1 MNTNSQLDKIEKVL
15 AKIPSRELKDF
26 MRLYA
31 LTHDDLATALVEK
44 YWKPERGNC
53 KEMVEAC
60 FAHVG
65 ESAGI
70 FGLPSLDWRRIEQDL
85 TAVMKKANGMV
96 RRGNLID
103 AALTAGYVLT
113 TTCYE
118 FSHDHRNY
126 TPVRY
131 DVWAEEN
138 KVLRGIVEQA
148 ADMVRGLLIT
158 GEDIEE
164 DSRLGILG
172 EIAERC
178 EEIGDNYFM
187 RLTWLVDEAMP
198 LLCGE
203 DEQAYMAHISKR
215 LKSLKRKKEE
225 YFRYRYILQKADYW
239 IAHGK
244 RAQAEK
250 LMMEQREEE
259 HVRDHYID
267 CLIEWKEYR
276 KAVELIDD
284 NTDHF
289 ECYCNNWE
297 EKLVKILKLSG
308 DREWLIGECR
318 KRLVSSGYKLKYYE
332 ALKEYIAKEEW
343 HVFLL
348 DLWDEVDWKRD
359 YEEAEA
365 KMAIQEKML
374 DRMRM
379 FFVHKS
385 WQLWEMIPRY
395 IKYVPK
401 SDQPAVAEML
411 IKDIKR
417 LALLDKKPKEFA
429 SLLQRV
435 ESVMGF
441 SRIVDNVIR
450 EGIRELMAENP
461 DKVYIK
467 GYLGSLV

>member
-1 MNTNSQLDKIEKVL
+1 MNTNTQLEKIEKVL
-15 AKIPSRELKDF
+15 AKIPSRELKNF
-26 MRLYA
+26 IQCYA
-31 LTHDDLATALVEK
+31 LTHEDLATALVEN

-65 ESAGI
+65 TSSGV
-70 FGLPSLDWRRIEQDL
+70 FGMPSLDWRRIEQDL
-85 TAVMKKANGMV
+85 TAVMKKVNGMI
-96 RRGNLID
+96 RKDNLID

-113 TTCYE
+113 TTCKE
-118 FSHDHRNY
+118 FRHDHRNY

-131 DVWAEEN
+131 DLWAEEN
-138 KVLRGIVEQA
+138 KVLSGIVEQA
-148 ADMVRGLLIT
+148 ADLVRKLLIE
-158 GEDIEE
+158 GEGIEE

-172 EIAERC
+172 EIAEWC
-178 EEIGDNYFM
+178 EEIGDGYFM

-203 DEQAYMAHISKR
+203 DEKAYMAHISKR

-225 YFRYRYILQKADYW
+225 YFHDRYIIQKADYW

-259 HVRDHYID
+259 KIRDHYID
-267 CLIEWKEYR
+267 CLTEWKEYR

-284 NTDHF
+284 NTDDF
-289 ECYCNNWE
+289 MSYCNKWE
-297 EKLVKILKLSG
+297 DKVVNILKLSG

-318 KRLVSSGYKLKYYE
+318 ARFISSGYKLKYYE
-332 ALKEYIAKEEW
+332 LLKETIAKEEW
-343 HVFLL
+343 SEYLSA
-348 DLWDEVDWKRD
+348 LWDETDWKRD

-365 KMAIQEKML
+365 KIAIQEKML
-374 DRMRM
+374 DRMKM

-385 WQLWEMIPRY
+385 WQLWEIFPNY

-401 SDQPAVAEML
+401 ADQSEVAEMMNEE
-411 IKDIKR
+411 IKR
-417 LALLDKKPKEFA
+417 LAMLKEKPKEFA
-429 SLLQRV
+429 WLLDHV
-435 ESVMGF
+435 ESVLGH
-441 SRIVDNVIR
+441 SRSVDSVIKN
-450 EGIRELMAENP
+450 GIRRLIAENP
-461 DKVYIK
+461 NKVYLK
-467 GYLGSLV
+467 NYLGTLL